1 MTSQA
6 GSATPASSSALPGP
20 PSPDRGLSDLEA
32 SAPASTVGNASSA
45 EPVPATA
52 PPIVLEARQ
61 ISWQVRQKVI
71 VQDVSVRVQAGEMLG
86 LIGPNGSG
94 KSTLLRLLAG
104 LLPPSQGEVLINGR
118 PMKGMSRRELA
129 HQLAMVSQSAETQE
143 AISVQEAVE
152 LGRTPWL
159 SALQGWSQQ
168 DEQIVQAALAA
179 VGMQDRR
186 AQIWHQLSGGERQRV
201 HIARALAQQT
211 PILLLDEPTNHLD
224 IHHQLSLMAL
234 VRELPGTK
242 VMAIHDL
249 NQALLCDRL
258 LVMDEGRLIA
268 EGLPSSV
275 LEPELLERVF
285 RVGVH
290 ELLDPSDGT
299 RVLRFLPLPA
309 PVIEPATNK

>member
-1 MTSQA
+1 MPAATS
-6 GSATPASSSALPGP
+6 
-20 PSPDRGLSDLEA
+20 
-32 SAPASTVGNASSA
+32 
-45 EPVPATA
+45 PV
-52 PPIVLEARQ
+52 VLEARQ
-61 ISWQVRQKVI
+61 VSWQARQKTI
-71 VQDVSVRVQAGEMLG
+71 VQDVSVSVRAGEMLG

-104 LLPPSQGEVLINGR
+104 LLPPSRGDVLINGR
-118 PMKGMSRRELA
+118 PMKRMPRRELA
-129 HQLAMVSQSAETQE
+129 HLLALVSQSADTQE
-143 AISVQEAVE
+143 AITVRDAVE

-159 SALQGWSQQ
+159 SALQGWSDQ
-168 DEQIVQAALAA
+168 DDRIVQDALQA
-179 VGMQDRR
+179 VGMQDRG

-234 VRELPGTK
+234 VRQLHGTK

-258 LVMDEGRLIA
+258 LVMHEGRLIA

-275 LEPELLERVF
+275 LKPDLLERVF

-299 RVLRFLPLPA
+299 RVLRFLPLPD
-309 PVIEPATNK
+309 PDMEPATSKQRNQSQTGHSP